1 MNKNQIKNDHLIEN
15 YRDQVKI
22 KYLIGE
28 YRDREDFPTKED
40 FLFLVNHW
48 YYAEGGNDFIH
59 EYRGI
64 ADINAVIFPDDK
76 ILEKLN
82 GDKISMENIITD
94 LIETNQLKINKNTKF
109 TTYYEI
115 I

>member
-1 MNKNQIKNDHLIEN
+1 MNKED
-15 YRDQVKI
+15 VKI

-28 YRDREDFPTKED
+28 YRERPEFPTTED
-40 FLFLVNHW
+40 FLYIMNNWFYV
-48 YYAEGGNDFIH
+48 EGGDHFIH

-64 ADINAVIFPDDK
+64 EKTGNVIFPDDK
-76 ILEKLN
+76 LQDRLDGNEELTKTLLN
-82 GDKISMENIITD
+82 RLLGEG
-94 LIETNQLKINKNTKF
+94 LIKINKNTKF